1 MYHAVIRAIV
11 KNLFRALNKGD
22 YEPILAGFAPEFE
35 HWFVGTHAL
44 SGLRTSMPTTR
55 AWYERLLKVFPNIK
69 FDIRNIVVSG
79 WPWNTLVAVEWTDSY
94 TLLNGEKRT
103 NCGVHMIRLVWGK
116 GVSVHIYCD
125 TELLLENLAIQKV
138 GGIGE
143 ASYAPLID

>member
-1 MYHAVIRAIV
+1 MYHAVIRVIV

-22 YEPILAGFAPEFE
+22 YEPILAGFSPEFE
-35 HWFVGTHAL
+35 HWFVGTHVL

-55 AWYERLLKVFPNIK
+55 AWYERLFKIFPNIN
-69 FDIRNIVVSG
+69 FDIRNIAVSG

-94 TLLNGEKRT
+94 TLLNNEKRS

-125 TELLLENLAIQKV
+125 TKLLLENLAIQQT
-138 GGIGE
+138 GGIDE
-143 ASYAPLID
+143 ASYPPLID

>member
-55 AWYERLLKVFPNIK
+55 AWYERLLKIFPNIK

-125 TELLLENLAIQKV
+125 TELLLENLAIQKA

>member
-55 AWYERLLKVFPNIK
+55 AWYERLLKIFPNIK

>member
-22 YEPILAGFAPEFE
+22 YEPILAGLAPQFE

-55 AWYERLLKVFPNIK
+55 AWYERLFKIFPNIK

-125 TELLLENLAIQKV
+125 TELLLENLAIQKA

>member
-125 TELLLENLAIQKV
+125 TELLLENLAIQKA